1 MKKGFGIIMAIIF
14 IVIIATIGAL
24 SLSLST
30 KGVKETSDIYL
41 KTQANL
47 LLKSATEYAILAFSA
62 HDRNATNNCINDINM
77 TYPVAGPNRLFDIQ
91 IILAYLQNPPGN
103 VACRSFRG
111 NPNATNNPDRE
122 QITNPDSNFIM
133 RVDVIVQTAPG
144 VSTEPIRLH
153 RRTIQKP

>member
-111 NPNATNNPDRE
+111 NANANDPRD
-122 QITNPDSNFIM
+122 QITNTDSNFIM